1 MCAKWRN
8 ATLSSTI
15 WKGPLIIKLK
25 ANFSEDDYHSH
36 DKLSL
41 LEKLLPGKKEEEE
54 TDEMDQVELVDSVFH
69 FGSREREKN
78 HIY

>member
-1 MCAKWRN
+1 
-8 ATLSSTI
+8 
-15 WKGPLIIKLK
+15 
-25 ANFSEDDYHSH
+25 
-36 DKLSL
+36 L